1 MACDGGQRAG
11 NRIVSGGIGARRGH
25 GFDTGCHA
33 LGWHAEGGGRVR
45 ALGWQGFRSVPC
57 AGRGGDWMSPCTG
70 RFAGGGEGCGGA
82 STRGVCEGIG
92 AVPEGPVLLEPQ
104 DVVEAR
110 GGLVW
115 DAAGCG
121 GKVAPSTCL
130 GVSID
135 PGEVARASMMDGR
148 LVLEPP
154 SGWNRL
160 IEVPLHPE
168 GAVVDRRRL
177 FLDECKQRSRRHL
190 PQV

>member
-1 MACDGGQRAG
+1 MAGNVRETGLCRGGLGHGEAMGLIRDVTHWDGMRNGVGGCERLVGRDLDQCHARAG
-11 NRIVSGGIGARRGH
+11 EEI
-25 GFDTGCHA
+25 GCHPA
-33 LGWHAEGGGRVR
+33 RDGSLV
-45 ALGWQGFRSVPC
+45 
-57 AGRGGDWMSPCTG
+57 
-70 RFAGGGEGCGGA
+70 GGEGCGGA

>member
-1 MACDGGQRAG
+1 M
-11 NRIVSGGIGARRGH
+11 
-25 GFDTGCHA
+25 
-33 LGWHAEGGGRVR
+33 
-45 ALGWQGFRSVPC
+45 
-57 AGRGGDWMSPCTG
+57 
-70 RFAGGGEGCGGA
+70 
-82 STRGVCEGIG
+82 RGVCEGIG
-92 AVPEGPVLLEPQ
+92 AMPEGAVLLEPQ

-115 DAAGCG
+115 DAAGCC
-121 GKVAPSTCL
+121 GKVSPSMCL

-135 PGEVARASMMDGR
+135 PGEVARAAMMDGG

-168 GAVVDRRRL
+168 CAVVDRLRL
-177 FLDECKQRSRRHL
+177 FLDECEQRSGRHL